1 MFGNKKPKIPISK
14 NDIKKAIK
22 NANEKLQ
29 AQNKKIESNIKDA
42 KLLLSDIESKSK
54 SAEDALKSLKAQ
66 ASSVKSSIKSNAV
79 KLDQSSRDLADAFK
93 ELTEI
98 KNSKNFMEES
108 VSGLLK
114 QEIKSKKAISDMEK
128 QLEKKVGLKS
138 SITALNKELKEVKQ
152 QVKIRQSEIDLVMSD
167 AVAAQASKDSLEAEF
182 KDYKASV
189 DEERM
194 SLQKDIELATGLKNE
209 KQRNHDD
216 IISRLDNEIKAKQEE
231 AKMYTDLAKKAE
243 QDYIAIQSNII
254 LAEKKV
260 NKLEEDK
267 KTILEKQE
275 SGIARVK
282 ERYES
287 WKINELDKVAKLKIK
302 GKIDGS
308 TGLLPVLKGIYH
320 IRIEYPDSNP
330 I

>member
-1 MFGNKKPKIPISK
+1 
-14 NDIKKAIK
+14 
-22 NANEKLQ
+22 
-29 AQNKKIESNIKDA
+29 
-42 KLLLSDIESKSK
+42 
-54 SAEDALKSLKAQ
+54 
-66 ASSVKSSIKSNAV
+66 
-79 KLDQSSRDLADAFK
+79 
-93 ELTEI
+93 
-98 KNSKNFMEES
+98 MEES

-114 QEIKSKKAISDMEK
+114 QEIKSKKAINDMEK

-216 IISRLDNEIKAKQEE
+216 IISRLDNEIEAKQEE

-302 GKIDGS
+302 GKIDNIDRA
-308 TGLLPVLKGIYH
+308 GLKDILG
-320 IRIEYPDSNP
+320 E
-330 I
+330 

>member
-114 QEIKSKKAISDMEK
+114 QEIKSKKAINDMEK

-302 GKIDGS
+302 GKIDNIDRA
-308 TGLLPVLKGIYH
+308 GLKDILG
-320 IRIEYPDSNP
+320 E
-330 I
+330 